1 MLRRTHKA
9 LTHQTDEELLE
20 LYRSGKELT
29 VLGDLYGRYTEL
41 VYGVCLKY
49 LQQEESAADA
59 VMDIFEELIGKVTKH
74 EVRAF
79 RPWLY
84 TLAKNHCLMRL
95 RKVGKNFTVPF
106 DPGFMYSLEIP
117 HLGEDV
123 EDQEQQIQQLER
135 CLQQLTDQQQRC
147 IRRFYYDDKS
157 YKEIAEMEQMD
168 LGTIRSNIQNGRRNL
183 KNCMDG

>member
-1 MLRRTHKA
+1 V
-9 LTHQTDEELLE
+9 
-20 LYRSGKELT
+20 GKIA
-29 VLGDLYGRYTEL
+29 
-41 VYGVCLKY
+41 KH
-49 LQQEESAADA
+49 
-59 VMDIFEELIGKVTKH
+59 DI
-74 EVRAF
+74 RAF

-95 RKVGKNFTVPF
+95 RKVGQKFTVPF

-123 EDQEQQIQQLER
+123 EDQEQQLQRMEN
-135 CLQQLTDQQQRC
+135 CLQQLPDLQQLC

-168 LGTIRSNIQNGRRNL
+168 LGTIRSYIQNGRRNL
-183 KNCMDG
+183 KNCMNG